1 MKKFSYVAVNPQT
14 DEVIREEVSATNL
27 AEVKSSIEAQ
37 DLDLV
42 TIEEIKKKGRF
53 DFSFSKGISLLK
65 KVEFANQLS
74 LMLKAGISIVEALDI
89 IKQGSKN
96 QYFKDV
102 MGGIQHSIESG
113 SSLSSALENYPNVF
127 DSVFISM
134 VRAGEKSGNLDE
146 VLTDL
151 ANELKRDYRLIKEVT
166 SALIYPGVIVST
178 LVLISL
184 AMFIFVVP
192 KVAKVYERLDVALP
206 LSTKIF
212 LTVGTFMATYWWV
225 VIPGILVLALGFYWA
240 VKSDEEKKIL
250 ASIEKRLP
258 VLSDIYY
265 QFNYSRFTRVLA
277 TLLKSGVPIN
287 KSMELTAKSIDD
299 EEISTACQKISK
311 ELEEGVNL
319 SQSMEK
325 RGFFPINMTKIV
337 EVGERTGRLD
347 SILIELSDHYTEE
360 LKDNLSRFTSL
371 IEPVLVVLIGI
382 AIGVMVISLIGP
394 IYGIIGEV
402 QR

>member
-1 MKKFSYVAVNPQT
+1 MKKFSYVAINPKT
-14 DEVIREEVSATNL
+14 DEVVREKVSATNL

-37 DLDLV
+37 DFDLV
-42 TIEEIKKKGRF
+42 TIEEVEKGKKF
-53 DFSFSKGISLLK
+53 DFSFGKGVSLLE

-74 LMLKAGISIVEALDI
+74 LMLKAGISIVEALSI

-96 QYFKDV
+96 QYFMDIV
-102 MGGIQHSIESG
+102 GGIQHSIESG
-113 SSLSSALENYPNVF
+113 GSLSSALENYPDVF

-134 VRAGEKSGNLDE
+134 VRAGEKSGKLDK
-146 VLTDL
+146 VLTDI
-151 ANELKRDYRLIKEVT
+151 ANELKRDYRLIKEVA

-212 LTVGTFMATYWWV
+212 LTIGTFMASYWWF
-225 VIPGILVLALGFYWA
+225 VIPGIIILALAFYWGI
-240 VKSDEEKKIL
+240 KSKEGKKTL
-250 ASIEKRLP
+250 SKIEKRLP

-277 TLLKSGVPIN
+277 TLLKSGVQIN
-287 KSMELTAKSIDD
+287 KAMELTAKSIDD
-299 EEISTACQKISK
+299 KEISTACKEISK
-311 ELEEGVNL
+311 ELEEGVSL
-319 SQSMEK
+319 SQAMEK
-325 RGFFPINMTKIV
+325 REFFPINMIKIV
-337 EVGERTGRLD
+337 EVGERTGKLD
-347 SILIELSDHYTEE
+347 PILIELSDHYTQE

-371 IEPVLVVLIGI
+371 IEPVLVVLIGL
-382 AIGVMVISLIGP
+382 AIGVMVVSLIGP